1 MQGRFGVLKDTMTLL
16 APVSDIRSIYELHLI
31 LNLVVELCD

>member
-1 MQGRFGVLKDTMTLL
+1 MQGRFGVLKDTMRLL
-16 APVSDIRSIYELHLI
+16 ASVSDIRSIYELHLI